1 MGQPKFTNKQHDGFL
16 ERQKENI
23 HSEKK
28 HECHIKRNIHKPTI
42 FNRLNKIKDKI
53 RSENSRKAL
62 VDFSIFGRR
71 RQKLFSEERR
81 EILNFSK
88 ISLVVVSVYSR

>member
-1 MGQPKFTNKQHDGFL
+1 MDSSKA
-16 ERQKENI
+16 
-23 HSEKK
+23 KK
-28 HECHIKRNIHKPTI
+28 KIYTAKKNMNATLNATYINP

-88 ISLVVVSVYSR
+88 ISLVAVSVYSR

>member
-16 ERQKENI
+16 E
-23 HSEKK
+23 SLEKK
-28 HECHIKRNIHKPTI
+28 IYTAKKNMNATLNATYINL

-62 VDFSIFGRR
+62 VDFSISDDDD
-71 RQKLFSEERR
+71 K
-81 EILNFSK
+81 NF
-88 ISLVVVSVYSR
+88 LARSVEKF

>member
-16 ERQKENI
+16 ESQKENI

-28 HECHIKRNIHKPTI
+28 KHECHIKRTYINP

-62 VDFSIFGRR
+62 LGFSISTTTKTF
-71 RQKLFSEERR
+71 
-81 EILNFSK
+81 
-88 ISLVVVSVYSR
+88 